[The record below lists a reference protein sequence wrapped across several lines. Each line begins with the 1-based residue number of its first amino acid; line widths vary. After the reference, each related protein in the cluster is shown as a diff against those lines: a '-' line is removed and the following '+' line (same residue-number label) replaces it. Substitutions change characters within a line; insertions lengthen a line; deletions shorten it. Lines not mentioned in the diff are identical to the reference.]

1 MNSPG
6 SAGTI
11 FVVHPGLHFVVE
23 LVIRNNQFYQPIISA
38 YMCYLPNEEKR
49 LRRWA
54 NSMGRIA
61 ITATQNGLIL
71 EAANPISLCV
81 EFLALWRGNIRP
93 GVGKVPRRERCTN
106 GAVKMTPL
114 SGYVGY

>member
-1 MNSPG
+1 
-6 SAGTI
+6 
-11 FVVHPGLHFVVE
+11 
-23 LVIRNNQFYQPIISA
+23 
-38 YMCYLPNEEKR
+38 MCYLPNEEKR

-93 GVGKVPRRERCTN
+93 GVGKLPMSRTGQARNVFHLMGNNRRERRTRE
-106 GAVKMTPL
+106 P
-114 SGYVGY
+114 